1 MDLWRNKISF
11 FRSMRG
17 ELLIYF
23 LPLSLIP
30 LIVISFLAYTQAR
43 NALQQAAG
51 DKLEAVRAIKKYQ
64 IESYLAERESA
75 VQATADLVNVLRQQ
89 AFTKLETLRDDRSSA
104 LTHLFADWQ
113 DDARVMSA
121 NPEIIDGIVKLSA
134 GINELGVD
142 KVRTLYLDKPALE
155 DAGDGSVYSVAHA
168 PLHRTLAGYVEI
180 YGYEDILLVDT
191 EGTVVYTVKKGKIF
205 GTNLAHDIES
215 SLGVL
220 FHQLKSAQPG
230 QTAIADISLLDGQPV
245 MFLGVPIYKGTT
257 NIGVLVYQ
265 LPLHQIEG
273 ILQVPDD
280 MKLSSEIYLVG
291 LDKRMRSPSLLDPT
305 NRSLIASL
313 NGSVD
318 ENGVDT
324 PGSRAAL
331 AGSSGVDMLTNYRG
345 LHSVCAYAPL
355 DVLGL
360 NWVIIVEEDITEA
373 VVPQVEGTGMYLL
386 TQYAQRYGYQDVL
399 LIARDGYV
407 FHTVLRGPDYQ
418 TNLLTGP
425 YQDTHLGLLVKR
437 VMNTGEI
444 GLADFLPYLPAG
456 NAPVAFVAAPVM
468 YKNQLMMVVALQ
480 LPSGWTDAVMQ
491 ERTGMG
497 ETGET
502 ILVGPDM
509 RMRSN
514 SYLDPVGHSVEASF
528 VGTVEKNGVDNEA
541 VRAALAGKTGEEVK
555 FDTDYLGHE
564 VIITYAPVKFGDLNW
579 ALIAKQDVSE
589 AFSLVNRLTI
599 VLLFIISLA
608 AAFVIIVTF
617 WTARRL
623 TDPVLELAEI
633 AETVAAG
640 NLDVEMQVEKSRSG
654 ELGILANA
662 FRSMTIQL
670 RDLINDLEQ
679 RVVERTAQLEAA
691 NKELEAFSYSV
702 SHDLRAPLRAID
714 GFSRILVK
722 DHAQKLPDEVVRL
735 LGLVRSNT
743 QQMGRLIDDLL
754 SFSRLSRQ
762 PVNRRTVNTADLVRQ
777 ALETLQNDLE
787 GRDVEIE
794 VGELPA
800 CQGDPTLIKQVWMN
814 LLSNALKFTREREV
828 ARIKIGCEDRE
839 GEQIYFVKD
848 NGVGFDMQ
856 YEDKLFGVFQRL
868 HRNDKFEGTGV
879 GLAIVQRIIHRHGGR
894 IWAEAELNVGAIFY
908 FTL

>member
-1 MDLWRNKISF
+1 MHLWRNKLSF

-17 ELLIYF
+17 ELLLYF

-30 LIVISFLAYTQAR
+30 LIVISLLAYTQAR

-121 NPEIIDGIVKLSA
+121 NPIIIDGIVKLSA

-142 KVRTLYLDKPALE
+142 KVRTLYLDKPTLE
-155 DAGDGSVYSVAHA
+155 DAGDGSVYSSTHA
-168 PLHRTLAGYVEI
+168 LLQRTLKGYDEI
-180 YGYEDILLVDT
+180 HGYEDILLIDP
-191 EGTVVYTVKKGKIF
+191 EGAVVYTVRKGRIF
-205 GTNLAHDIES
+205 GVDLANDMDS
-215 SLGVL
+215 SLAAL

-230 QTAIADISLLDGQPV
+230 QIAVADISLLDGQPV
-245 MFLGVPIYKGTT
+245 MFLGVPVYKGTT
-257 NIGVLVYQ
+257 NVGALVYQ
-265 LPLHQIEG
+265 LPLHQIEE
-273 ILQVPDD
+273 ILQVPDK
-280 MKLSSEIYLVG
+280 MKLSGEIYLVG
-291 LDKRMRSPSLLDPT
+291 PDRRMRSSSLLDPT

-324 PGSRAAL
+324 PGSQAAL
-331 AGSSGVDMLTNYRG
+331 AGSSGVDLLTNYHG
-345 LHSVCAYAPL
+345 FHSVCAYAPL
-355 DVLGL
+355 DILGL
-360 NWVIIVEEDITEA
+360 NWAIIVEEGIAEA

-399 LIARDGYV
+399 LIAQDGYV
-407 FHTVLRGPDYQ
+407 FHTVLREPDYQ

-425 YQDTHLGLLVKR
+425 YRDTHLGSLVKR
-437 VMNTGEI
+437 VMDTGEI
-444 GLADFLPYLPAG
+444 GFADFLPYLPSG

-468 YKNQLMMVVALQ
+468 YENQLTMVVALQ
-480 LPSGWTDAVMQ
+480 LPPGWTDAVMQ

-514 SYLDPVGHSVEASF
+514 SYLDPAGHSVEASF
-528 VGTVEKNGVDNEA
+528 VGTVEQNGMDNDA
-541 VRAALAGKTGEEVK
+541 VRAALAGKTGDEVQ
-555 FDTDYLGHE
+555 FDTDYLGHQ

-589 AFSLVNRLTI
+589 AFTLVNQLTI

-608 AAFVIIVTF
+608 ATVVIFVTF
-617 WTARRL
+617 WTAKRL
-623 TDPVLELAEI
+623 TDPVLKLAEV

-640 NLDVEMQVEKSRSG
+640 NLDVDVQVEKRYSG

-670 RDLINDLEQ
+670 RDLINSLEQ

-691 NKELEAFSYSV
+691 NKELEAFSYSI

-714 GFSRILVK
+714 GFSRILIK
-722 DHAQKLPDEVVRL
+722 DHAQKLPDEATRL

-762 PVNRRTVNTADLVRQ
+762 PVNRRKVETADLVRQ
-777 ALETLQNDLE
+777 VLETLQSDLE
-787 GRDVEIE
+787 GRGVEVEI
-794 VGELPA
+794 GELPA
-800 CQGDPTLIKQVWMN
+800 CQGDPTLVKQVWMN
-814 LLSNALKFTREREV
+814 LLSNALKFTRERESP
-828 ARIKIGCEDRE
+828 RIKIGCKNKN

-868 HRNDKFEGTGV
+868 HRSDKFEGTGV
-879 GLAIVQRIIHRHGGR
+879 GLAIVQRIIQRHGGR
-894 IWAEAELNVGAIFY
+894 VWAEAELNVGATFY
-908 FTL
+908 FTF